1 MELVFSL
8 LQQLSVYLVIAY
20 LLSKT
25 PIFMPLTTVSGH
37 FSQRLACY
45 VLFSLFCILGT
56 YFGLAIENAIA
67 NTRAIGA
74 VMGGLL
80 GGPLVGFAVGLTGGL
95 HRYSMGGFT
104 DTACAIS
111 TTAEG
116 LLGGLIHSY
125 YVRRGLVDKI
135 FKPSVAF
142 VILLIAEV
150 MQMSIIL
157 MVARP
162 FDDALHLVKAIAI
175 PMITANAFGAALFM
189 SIIQDKKAIY
199 EKYSAAFSSKAL
211 KIAERSVGILS
222 SGFNQQ
228 STKEIA
234 KIIYEETGVGAV
246 SITDRD
252 KILAFIGI
260 GDDHHLPGTLISS
273 QYTKQAIE
281 NCELI
286 YADGYEVPYQ
296 CSLHPKCK
304 LGSALIIPLL
314 GGEDKVL
321 GTIKLYEPKQKLF
334 SSINRTLGEGLAK
347 LLSNQIL
354 TGRYIEQQT
363 LLTQAELRL
372 LQAQVNP
379 HFLFN
384 ALNTINA
391 VIRRDPDK
399 ARDLIQHLSQF
410 FRRNL
415 KHNIKT
421 VSIEEELAHI
431 HAYLEIELARFS
443 ERLQVNFLVE
453 PEILD
458 VIVPTFTLQPLVENA
473 IKHGTSTLLA
483 DGKIEIVGRIIKESQ
498 QTLVELQV
506 TDNAGTYSYGDNKT
520 GLGLEIVDK
529 RLKNRFGELYGL
541 QMSCEK
547 GISTTAKILFPLTV
561 EKIENTQSEGGT

>member
-1 MELVFSL
+1 MELIFSL

-25 PIFMPLTTVSGH
+25 PLFMPLTTVSGH

-80 GGPLVGFAVGLTGGL
+80 GGPLVGFSVGLTGGL

-116 LLGGLIHSY
+116 LLGGLVHRY
-125 YVRRGLVDKI
+125 YMRRGLVDKI
-135 FKPSVAF
+135 FQPGVA
-142 VILLIAEV
+142 LLVLLMAEL

-157 MVARP
+157 LVARP
-162 FDDALHLVKAIAI
+162 FEQALSLVSAIAL
-175 PMITANAFGAALFM
+175 PMITANALGGALFM
-189 SIIQDKKAIY
+189 SIIQDRKAIY
-199 EKYSAAFSSKAL
+199 EKYSAVFSSKAL
-211 KIAERSVGILS
+211 KIAERSVGIFNG
-222 SGFNQQ
+222 GFNQQ
-228 STKEIA
+228 SSRQIA

-260 GDDHHLPGTLISS
+260 GDDHHLPGTPISS
-273 QYTKQAIE
+273 AYTKQAIE

-286 YADGYEVPYQ
+286 YADGYEIPYQ
-296 CSLHPKCK
+296 CSIDNRCK

-334 SSINRTLGEGLAK
+334 SSVNRTLGEGLAK

-384 ALNTINA
+384 ALNTISA

-399 ARDLIQHLSQF
+399 ARELIQHLAQF

-415 KHNIKT
+415 KHNIKSVT
-421 VSIEEELAHI
+421 IKEELAHI
-431 HAYLEIELARFS
+431 RAYLEVELARFS
-443 ERLQVNFLVE
+443 DRLQVEFLVDE
-453 PEILD
+453 KLLD
-458 VIVPTFTLQPLVENA
+458 VVVPTFTLQPLVENA
-473 IKHGTSTLLA
+473 IKHGTSNLLA
-483 DGKIEIVGRIIKESQ
+483 DGKIEIKGQLIHLADKPV
-498 QTLVELQV
+498 VVLQV
-506 TDNAGTYSYGDNKT
+506 IDNAGAYSPKDKSD
-520 GLGLEIVDK
+520 GLGLQIVDK
-529 RLKNRFGELYGL
+529 RLKNAFGQQYGL
-541 QMSCEK
+541 QIYCKADRYTKAE
-547 GISTTAKILFPLTV
+547 ITFPFLAMIKQV
-561 EKIENTQSEGGT
+561 DKVNA

>member
-1 MELVFSL
+1 MELIFSL
-8 LQQLSVYLVIAY
+8 LQQLSVYVVIAY

-25 PIFMPLTTVSGH
+25 PLFMPLTTVSGH
-37 FSQRLACY
+37 LSQRFACY

-56 YFGLAIENAIA
+56 YFGLAIEDAIA

-80 GGPLVGFAVGLTGGL
+80 GGPLVGIAVGLTGGI
-95 HRYSMGGFT
+95 HRYTMGGFT

-135 FKPSVAF
+135 FKPGVVF
-142 VILLIAEV
+142 IVLIIAEI

-157 MVARP
+157 LVAQP
-162 FDDALHLVKAIAI
+162 FTLALDLVKAIAL
-175 PMITANAFGAALFM
+175 PMIIANALGAALFM
-189 SIIQDKKAIY
+189 SIIQDRKAIY

-211 KIAERSVGILS
+211 KIAERSVGILN

-234 KIIYEETGVGAV
+234 QIIYEETGVGAV
-246 SITDRD
+246 AITDRE

-260 GDDHHLPGTLISS
+260 GDDHHLSGTAISS
-273 QYTKQAIE
+273 DHTKQAIE
-281 NCELI
+281 NCEII
-286 YADGYEVPYQ
+286 YADGYEVAYQ
-296 CSLHPKCK
+296 CSISAKCK

-314 GGEDKVL
+314 DGEDKVL

-347 LLSNQIL
+347 LFSNQIL
-354 TGRYIEQQT
+354 AGRYIEQQA

-384 ALNTINA
+384 ALNTISA
-391 VIRRDPDK
+391 VIRRDPNK
-399 ARDLIQHLSQF
+399 ARELIQHLSQF

-415 KHNIKT
+415 KNNIET
-421 VSIEEELAHI
+421 VAIKEELAHI

-443 ERLQVNFLVE
+443 DRLQVDFLVE
-453 PEILD
+453 QEIHD
-458 VIVPTFTLQPLVENA
+458 VMVPTFTLQPLVENA
-473 IKHGTSTLLA
+473 IKHGTSTLLEN
-483 DGKIEIVGRIIKESQ
+483 GKIEIKGCFIEENN
-498 QTLVELQV
+498 QTLVKLQV
-506 TDNAGTYSYGDNKT
+506 IDNAGVYSPKDNAT
-520 GLGLEIVDK
+520 GLGLQIVNK

-541 QMSCEK
+541 QMSCK
-547 GISTTAKILFPLTV
+547 PGVSTTVQILFPLV
-561 EKIENTQSEGGT
+561 AEKDK

>member
-1 MELVFSL
+1 MELIFSL

-25 PIFMPLTTVSGH
+25 PLFMPLTTVSGH
-37 FSQRLACY
+37 FSQRIACY
-45 VLFSLFCILGT
+45 VVFSLFCILGT
-56 YFGLAIENAIA
+56 YFGLTIENAIA

-80 GGPLVGFAVGLTGGL
+80 GGPLVGLAVGLTGGM

-104 DTACAIS
+104 DMACAIS
-111 TTAEG
+111 TTTEG
-116 LLGGLIHSY
+116 LLGGLVHSY

-135 FKPSVAF
+135 FKPAVAF
-142 VILLIAEV
+142 TVLLIAEV
-150 MQMSIIL
+150 LQMGIIL
-157 MVARP
+157 AVAQP
-162 FDDALHLVKAIAI
+162 FDQALHLVKAIAL
-175 PMITANAFGAALFM
+175 PMITANALGGALFM
-189 SIIQDKKAIY
+189 SIIQDRKAIY

-234 KIIYEETGVGAV
+234 QIIYDETGVGAV
-246 SITDRD
+246 SITDRE

-260 GDDHHLPGTLISS
+260 GDDHHLPGTPISS
-273 QYTKQAIE
+273 ALTKQAIE

-286 YADGYEVPYQ
+286 YADGYEIAYQ
-296 CSLHPKCK
+296 CSLHKKCK
-304 LGSALIIPLL
+304 LGSALIIPLF
-314 GGEDKVL
+314 GEDKVL

-354 TGRYIEQQT
+354 TGRYIEQQR

-384 ALNTINA
+384 ALNTISA
-391 VIRRDPDK
+391 VIRQDPNK

-415 KHNIKT
+415 KNNIESVT
-421 VSIEEELAHI
+421 ISEELAHI
-431 HAYLEIELARFS
+431 HAYLEVELARFS
-443 ERLQVNFLVE
+443 DRLQVEFSVDQDLFNVL
-453 PEILD
+453 
-458 VIVPTFTLQPLVENA
+458 VPTFTLQPLVENA
-473 IKHGTSTLLA
+473 IKHGTSTLLEN
-483 DGKIEIVGRIIKESQ
+483 GRIEIKGS
-498 QTLVELQV
+498 LVKDNNQWLVKLQV
-506 TDNAGTYSYGDNKT
+506 IDNAGTYNLKENNS
-520 GLGLEIVDK
+520 GLGLQIVDK

-541 QMSCEK
+541 QISCTA
-547 GISTTAKILFPLTV
+547 GICTTAEILFPLV
-561 EKIENTQSEGGT
+561 KREDEVKNG

>member
-1 MELVFSL
+1 MELIFSL

-25 PIFMPLTTVSGH
+25 PLFMPLTTVSGH
-37 FSQRLACY
+37 LSQRIACY
-45 VLFSLFCILGT
+45 VVFSLFCILGT
-56 YFGLAIENAIA
+56 YFGLSIENAIA

-125 YVRRGLVDKI
+125 YVRRGLVDRI
-135 FKPSVAF
+135 FQPSVAF
-142 VILLIAEV
+142 VVLLLAEM

-157 MVARP
+157 IVAKP
-162 FDDALHLVKAIAI
+162 FDLALHLVQAIAL
-175 PMITANAFGAALFM
+175 PMIVANAFGAALFM
-189 SIIQDKKAIY
+189 SIIQDRKAIY

-222 SGFNQQ
+222 QGFNQQ

-234 KIIYEETGVGAV
+234 QIIYEETGVGAV
-246 SITDRD
+246 SITDRE

-260 GDDHHLPGTLISS
+260 GADHHLPGTTISS
-273 QYTKQAIE
+273 DFTKQAIE

-286 YADGYEVPYQ
+286 YADGYEIPYQ
-296 CSLHPKCK
+296 CSLHNKCK

-334 SSINRTLGEGLAK
+334 STINLTLGEGLAK

-354 TGRYIEQQT
+354 TGRYIEQQR
-363 LLTQAELRL
+363 LLMQSELRL

-384 ALNTINA
+384 ALNTISA
-391 VIRRDPDK
+391 VIRRDPNK
-399 ARDLIQHLSQF
+399 ARDLIQQLSLF
-410 FRRNL
+410 FRCNL
-415 KHNIKT
+415 KNNIESVTIK
-421 VSIEEELAHI
+421 EELAHI
-431 HAYLEIELARFS
+431 RAYLEVELARFS
-443 ERLQVNFLVE
+443 DRLQVEFLVD
-453 PEILD
+453 PNLLNLL
-458 VIVPTFTLQPLVENA
+458 VPTFTLQPLVENA
-473 IKHGTSTLLA
+473 IKHGTATLLEN
-483 DGKIEIVGRIIKESQ
+483 GKIEIKGELITRKEQ
-498 QTLVELQV
+498 KFVLLQV
-506 TDNAGTYSYGDNKT
+506 IDNAGTYQLKENDS
-520 GLGLEIVDK
+520 GLGLQIVDK

-541 QMSCEK
+541 QMLCEP
-547 GISTTAKILFPLTV
+547 GISTTAKLLFPLV
-561 EKIENTQSEGGT
+561 ENRVI